1 MQAEHEAPDAKVHW
15 DGVYGQVAH
24 DAVSWYRPHLE
35 TSLRLIQ
42 CAAGPDASII
52 DVGGGHSTLVDDLVQ
67 QGYRNVTVL
76 DVSEVALSRSRQR
89 LGQAAESVTWLVGN
103 IVTVPLPQAGYDVW
117 HDRAVFHF
125 LRDPQQR
132 IDYVRQVE
140 HAMRQGG
147 HLVMATFGPQGPM
160 KCSGLEVCRYDA
172 DSLAELF
179 GPRFR
184 LVESLIEMHQTPSGG
199 QQQFLYGHF
208 IFSSEGCG

>member
-1 MQAEHEAPDAKVHW
+1 MRNHEEAPDAKTHW
-15 DGVYGQVAH
+15 DGVYGRVAH

-42 CAAGPDASII
+42 SAAGPDASII

-67 QGYRNVTVL
+67 RGYRNVTVL

-89 LGQAAESVTWLVGN
+89 LGQTAESVTWRVGN
-103 IVTVPLPQAGYDVW
+103 ILTASLPQSYYDVW

-125 LRDPQQR
+125 LRNPQQR
-132 IDYVRQVE
+132 IDYARNVE
-140 HAMRQGG
+140 RALRPGG

-172 DSLAELF
+172 ESLAEIF
-179 GPRFR
+179 GPRFQ
-184 LVESLIEMHQTPSGG
+184 LIESLIEMHQTPSGG
-199 QQQFLYGHF
+199 QQQFLYCHF
-208 IFSSEGCG
+208 KFS

>member
-1 MQAEHEAPDAKVHW
+1 MQTEHEAPDAKAHW
-15 DGVYGQVAH
+15 DRVYGRVAH

-42 CAAGPDASII
+42 SAAGQDASII

-67 QGYRNVTVL
+67 HSYRNVTVL

-89 LGQAAESVTWLVGN
+89 LGQAAESVTWRVGN
-103 IVTVPLPQAGYDVW
+103 ILTAPLPQAGYDVW

-140 HAMRQGG
+140 HAMRPGG
-147 HLVMATFGPQGPM
+147 HLVMATFGPQGPV

-172 DSLAELF
+172 ESLAELF
-179 GPRFR
+179 GPRFH
-184 LVESLIEMHQTPSGG
+184 LVESLLEMHQTPSGG
-199 QQQFLYGHF
+199 QQQFLYCHF
-208 IFSSEGCG
+208 IFS